1 MTRYIS
7 KHLREFVISRAQ
19 QRCEYCKIFANYSFL
34 SFHIEHVV
42 SIKHG
47 GLSTEFNLAYSCPIC
62 NLNKGS
68 EFQSSR
74 FNN

>member
-19 QRCEYCKIFANYSFL
+19 QRCEYCKIFATYSFL

-47 GLSTEFNLAYSCPIC
+47 GLSTESNLAYSCPIC